1 MLQIWFL
8 DYFSKSVSS
17 KSELES
23 SLRSFSASDS
33 IFNLTGSGEKKEKM
47 VRGVGGE
54 RLFEGGDQSMG
65 GYYSRKYAMCVVEA
79 SLRGQV

>member
-33 IFNLTGSGEKKEKM
+33 IFNLTGRGEKKEKM
-47 VRGVGGE
+47 VRGVGG
-54 RLFEGGDQSMG
+54 GND
-65 GYYSRKYAMCVVEA
+65 YSREA
-79 SLRGQV
+79 INRWAAIIRGNTLCAL